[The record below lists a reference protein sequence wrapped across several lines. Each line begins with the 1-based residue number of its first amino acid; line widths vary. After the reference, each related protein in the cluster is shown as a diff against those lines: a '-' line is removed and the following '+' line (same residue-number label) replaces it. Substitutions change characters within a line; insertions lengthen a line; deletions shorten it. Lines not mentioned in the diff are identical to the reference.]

1 MNEIL
6 TKMTRVEED
15 KEPFVKALPQYPYR
29 GTMAANE
36 GLGVDLLEDIH
47 HTDKYNNRHGRT
59 IDRRASRRGNDA
71 RGRRLH
77 TSDVGWYVK

>member
-36 GLGVDLLEDIH
+36 GLGVDPLEDIH
-47 HTDKYNNRHGRT
+47 HTQTSTTTGMGVPLTGERVVEGT
-59 IDRRASRRGNDA
+59 TLGVDA
-71 RGRRLH
+71 CILQTWDGM
-77 TSDVGWYVK
+77 